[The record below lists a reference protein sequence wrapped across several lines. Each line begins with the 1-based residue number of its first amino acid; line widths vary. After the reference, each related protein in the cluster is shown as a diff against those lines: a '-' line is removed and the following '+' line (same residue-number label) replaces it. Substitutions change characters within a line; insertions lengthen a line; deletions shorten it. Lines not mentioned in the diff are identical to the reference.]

1 MRKFF
6 TALIVI
12 PLGLLFIVFAV
23 ANRHLVTVSFDPF
36 NTRDPSVGVT
46 MPLFAVI
53 IAVAI
58 LGVVAGGIATW
69 FRQRHWR
76 RAARQHEADAR
87 QAQAQLAELRAS
99 AMSSSRGD
107 PQRFLALPQ
116 QGAGYGTGGRDKHG
130 ATL

>member
-36 NTRDPSVGVT
+36 NSRAPSIGAT
-46 MPLFAVI
+46 MPLFVVLI
-53 IAVAI
+53 VVAI
-58 LGVVAGGIATW
+58 LGVVAGGAATW

-76 RAARQHEADAR
+76 RAARQHEADAK
-87 QAQAQLAELRAS
+87 QAQAQLTDLRAS
-99 AMSSSRGD
+99 TTASRGD
-107 PQRFLALPQ
+107 SRFLALPP
-116 QGAGYGTGGRDKHG
+116 QGSGYGAAGRDKHG

>member
-1 MRKFF
+1 
-6 TALIVI
+6 
-12 PLGLLFIVFAV
+12 
-23 ANRHLVTVSFDPF
+23 VSFDPF
-36 NTRDPSVGVT
+36 NSSDPSAGVT

-87 QAQAQLAELRAS
+87 QARMELADLRTRA
-99 AMSSSRGD
+99 AAARD
-107 PQRFLALPQ
+107 PQRLPDLTS
-116 QGAGYGTGGRDKHG
+116 GPDMAPVGETSR
-130 ATL
+130 A

>member
-12 PLGLLFIVFAV
+12 PLGLLFVVFAV
-23 ANRHLVTVSFDPF
+23 ANRHFVTVSFDPF
-36 NTRDPSVGVT
+36 NSRDPSVGVT

-53 IAVAI
+53 IVVAI
-58 LGVVAGGIATW
+58 LGVAAGGTATW

-87 QAQAQLAELRAS
+87 QVRAELAELRAS
-99 AMSSSRGD
+99 AMTPSRGD
-107 PQRFLALPQ
+107 SRFLALPP
-116 QGAGYGTGGRDKHG
+116 QGTGYGAGGRDKHG

>member
-1 MRKFF
+1 MRKFL

-36 NTRDPSVGVT
+36 NSRDPSVGVT
-46 MPLFAVI
+46 MPLFVVI

-58 LGVVAGGIATW
+58 LGVVAGGTATW

-87 QAQAQLAELRAS
+87 QARAELADSRTG
-99 AMSSSRGD
+99 MMTPSRGNTG
-107 PQRFLALPQ
+107 FLALPP
-116 QGAGYGTGGRDKHG
+116 QGTGYGAAGRDKHG

>member
-1 MRKFF
+1 MRKFL

-12 PLGLLFIVFAV
+12 PLGVLFIVFAV

-36 NTRDPSVGVT
+36 NSRDPSVGVT
-46 MPLFAVI
+46 MPLFVI
-53 IAVAI
+53 IIGVAI
-58 LGVVAGGIATW
+58 LGVAAGGTATW

-87 QAQAQLAELRAS
+87 QARSELADQRAG
-99 AMSSSRGD
+99 AMTARGD
-107 PQRFLALPQ
+107 SRFLALPP
-116 QGAGYGTGGRDKHG
+116 QGTGYGAAGRDKYG